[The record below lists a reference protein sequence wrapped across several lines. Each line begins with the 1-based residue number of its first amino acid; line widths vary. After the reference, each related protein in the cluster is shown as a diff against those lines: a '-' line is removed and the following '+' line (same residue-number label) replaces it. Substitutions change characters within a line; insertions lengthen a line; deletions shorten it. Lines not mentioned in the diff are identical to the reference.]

1 VARRQTAEPLGDNLS
16 TAASGSDTAV
26 LAQARL
32 EGASR
37 AGRDAPAADLGIDRP
52 PGSMIIKCS
61 CSVQWN
67 RGMRGN
73 ELGDSPGWERAG
85 EIAGALESED

>member
-1 VARRQTAEPLGDNLS
+1 
-16 TAASGSDTAV
+16 
-26 LAQARL
+26 
-32 EGASR
+32 
-37 AGRDAPAADLGIDRP
+37 
-52 PGSMIIKCS
+52 MIIKCS

>member
-1 VARRQTAEPLGDNLS
+1 VARRQTAEPLGDKRRA
-16 TAASGSDTAV
+16 AASGRDTTV
-26 LAQARL
+26 LAQAPL
-32 EGASR
+32 EG